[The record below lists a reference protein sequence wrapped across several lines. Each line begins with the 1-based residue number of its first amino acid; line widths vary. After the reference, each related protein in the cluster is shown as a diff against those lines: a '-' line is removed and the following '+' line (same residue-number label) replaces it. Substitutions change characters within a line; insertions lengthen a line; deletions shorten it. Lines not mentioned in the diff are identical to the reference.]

1 MVLLSEIHRSE
12 KKIISTPYDTV
23 QMTQIIF
30 EKHVKQNSRRRFHHA
45 REMEIQV
52 KTLIGFILH

>member
-30 EKHVKQNSRRRFHHA
+30 EKHVKQNSR
-45 REMEIQV
+45 
-52 KTLIGFILH
+52 